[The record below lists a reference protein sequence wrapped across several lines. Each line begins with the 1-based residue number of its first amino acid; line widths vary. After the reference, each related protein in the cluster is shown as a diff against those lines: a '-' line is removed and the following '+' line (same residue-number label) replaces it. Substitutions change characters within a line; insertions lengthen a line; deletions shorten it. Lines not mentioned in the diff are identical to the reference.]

1 MTILDRAP
9 LTRASIIDPDSACIM
24 PLARHDRRAGMGA
37 VSHVK
42 NIARPDVDDA
52 MLLFRYD
59 WIGAC
64 AFH

>member
-9 LTRASIIDPDSACIM
+9 LTRTPVIDPDSARIM
-24 PLARHDRRAGMGA
+24 PFARHDRRAGMGA
-37 VSHVK
+37 VPHVK
-42 NIARPDVDDA
+42 NIACPHVDDA
-52 MLLFRYD
+52 MLLFRSD